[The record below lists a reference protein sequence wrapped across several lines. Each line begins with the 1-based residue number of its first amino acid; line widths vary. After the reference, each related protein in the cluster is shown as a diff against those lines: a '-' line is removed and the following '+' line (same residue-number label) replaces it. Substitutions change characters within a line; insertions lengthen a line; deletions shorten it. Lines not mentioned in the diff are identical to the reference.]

1 MFPPT
6 DSAKSADDVFPTTD
20 NVKDINPPRSLHVET
35 VVQLVRKK
43 PDTYLDVKIDMS
55 ELDATPAETTATYQE
70 IKDYIQEKHG
80 IKVSSLYIAQVK
92 EQLGIKERECY
103 NKSKSEHAKQPQ
115 CPEAKVNLIRDALAR
130 FQMI

>member
-1 MFPPT
+1 MT
-6 DSAKSADDVFPTTD
+6 
-20 NVKDINPPRSLHVET
+20 HVET

-55 ELDATPAETTATYQE
+55 ELDTTPAETAATYQE

-80 IKVSSLYIAQVK
+80 VKVSSLYIAQVK
-92 EQLGIKERECY
+92 EKLGIKERECY
-103 NKSKSEHAKQPQ
+103 NKSKSEHARQPQ
-115 CPEAKVNLIRDALAR
+115 CPEAKSNLVTDALMH

>member
-1 MFPPT
+1 MFP
-6 DSAKSADDVFPTTD
+6 
-20 NVKDINPPRSLHVET
+20 RSGHVET

-70 IKDYIQEKHG
+70 IKDYIQEKYG
-80 IKVSSLYIAQVK
+80 VKVSSLYIAQVK
-92 EQLGIKERECY
+92 EKLGIRERECY

-115 CPEAKVNLIRDALAR
+115 CPEAKANLITDALAH

>member
-1 MFPPT
+1 
-6 DSAKSADDVFPTTD
+6 
-20 NVKDINPPRSLHVET
+20 
-35 VVQLVRKK
+35 
-43 PDTYLDVKIDMS
+43 MS

-103 NKSKSEHAKQPQ
+103 NKSK
-115 CPEAKVNLIRDALAR
+115 VNMPGNRSVRSQSKSNHGCIAFSDDLK
-130 FQMI
+130 